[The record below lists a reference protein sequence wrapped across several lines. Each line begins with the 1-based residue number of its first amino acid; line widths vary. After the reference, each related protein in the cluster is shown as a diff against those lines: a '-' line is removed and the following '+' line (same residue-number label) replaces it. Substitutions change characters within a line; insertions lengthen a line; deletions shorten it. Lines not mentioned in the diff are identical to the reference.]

1 VPLLDNVRPVL
12 DPGEQLKYALTGQT
26 GINPGFLWLPLLR
39 WLVVTNRARII
50 VITDRR
56 IAVFA
61 AGQLRWARNKPR
73 HLLLSLPPHTRLEH
87 GQGSRSKIAVGEEM
101 IWVTRATYAILDEA
115 NATAGPA
122 PTSQ

>member
-1 VPLLDNVRPVL
+1 VPLLEKVRPVL
-12 DPGEQLKYALTGQT
+12 DPGEQLQYALTGQT
-26 GINPGFLWLPLLR
+26 GMNPGLLWLPSLR
-39 WLVVTNRARII
+39 WLVATNRARII

-73 HLLLSLPPHTRLEH
+73 HLLFSLPRQTRLEH
-87 GQGSRSKIAVGEEM
+87 GQGSRSKIAVGDER
-101 IWVTRATYAILDEA
+101 IWVSRAAYAFLDEA
-115 NATAGPA
+115 NAIAGPT

>member
-12 DPGEQLKYALTGQT
+12 DPEERLQYAFTGQT
-26 GINPGFLWLPLLR
+26 GINPGFLWLPILR
-39 WLVVTNRARII
+39 WLVATNRARII

-56 IAVFA
+56 IAVFS

-73 HLLLSLPPHTRLEH
+73 DLLFSLPRQTRLEH
-87 GQGSRSKIAVGEEM
+87 GPGSRSNIAVGDET
-101 IWVTRATYAILDEA
+101 IWVTRAAYAFLDEA